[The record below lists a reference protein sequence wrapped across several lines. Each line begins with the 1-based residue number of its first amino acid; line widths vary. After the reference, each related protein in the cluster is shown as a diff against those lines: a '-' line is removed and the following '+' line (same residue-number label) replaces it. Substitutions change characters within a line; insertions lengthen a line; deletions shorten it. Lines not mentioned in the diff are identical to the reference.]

1 MLEKTIDYISLFV
14 LWSIMTAVFIN
25 KVHQSNKLQLECSY
39 YMQRAIENNKEDKIA
54 EYQPQCADYL
64 SFLTNQWT
72 KLH

>member
-25 KVHQSNKLQLECSY
+25 KVHQSNKLQLECIY
-39 YMQRAIENNKEDKIA
+39 YMQRAIENNKEDKIV

-64 SFLTNQWT
+64 SFLTN
-72 KLH
+72 